1 MKNKVLIFVSI
12 PSIPNIK
19 YFFKTMLK
27 SPLLLLFA
35 VLISHLSIAQD
46 ASLDKIKKN
55 IEKDFL
61 LISKK
66 DFPNLVPYIT
76 DNGDGYIN
84 ATTQKVVLKPT
95 YSELDFFKPNL
106 RGIYNNDTFFEIN
119 AETKEVKVFANTGEV
134 TKMGNYETYVEK
146 VFKDNS
152 QMGFK
157 LDATSELYSYSAIY
171 TSKPSLFKY
180 KETYFAI
187 AEKGGKFGIIQRSG
201 ETLTN
206 LDFVYSELEYFSKN
220 DITGNIWFKFKNIN
234 NEIGL
239 INILG
244 EKKLVNEI
252 IPNSSSIERDYSY
265 FIDKYTEVE
274 FYGYSIQTSDKMSG
288 VLDLQTMEWLIKPQ
302 KELQIMSIN
311 YSTAEAL
318 NPTYSL
324 SDKTKLKFYFRA
336 HKRGIAKV
344 YGANKVIPYHYYIDE
359 KLKKYV
365 PKY

>member
-1 MKNKVLIFVSI
+1 
-12 PSIPNIK
+12 
-19 YFFKTMLK
+19 MLK
-27 SPLLLLFA
+27 LPLLLLFA

-46 ASLDKIKKN
+46 ASLDKIKKT

-61 LISKK
+61 LINKK
-66 DFPNLVPYIT
+66 DFPNLIPYIT
-76 DNGDGYIN
+76 DNGNGYIN
-84 ATTQKVVLKPT
+84 AKTQKVVLKPT

-106 RGIYNNDTFFEIN
+106 SGSYNNDVFFEIN
-119 AETKEVKVFANTGEV
+119 AATKEVKVFVDMSQTEQTEQKWDMQRESYA
-134 TKMGNYETYVEK
+134 KK
-146 VFKDNS
+146 VFKDDS
-152 QMGFK
+152 PMGFR
-157 LDATSELYSYSAIY
+157 LDAASELYSYSAIY
-171 TSKPSLFKY
+171 TNKPSLLKY

-206 LDFVYSELEYFSKN
+206 LDFVYSELAYFSKN
-220 DITGNIWFKFKNIN
+220 DITGNIWFKYKNIN
-234 NEIGL
+234 NETGL
-239 INILG
+239 ISILG
-244 EKKLVNEI
+244 EKKLINEI
-252 IPNSSSIERDYSY
+252 IPNSSSIEGDYSH
-265 FIDKYTEVE
+265 K

-302 KELQIMSIN
+302 KELQIISIN

-324 SDKTKLKFYFRA
+324 SDRTKLKFYFLA
-336 HKRGIAKV
+336 HKRDAAKV
-344 YGANKVIPYHYYIDE
+344 YEANKVTPYYYYVDA